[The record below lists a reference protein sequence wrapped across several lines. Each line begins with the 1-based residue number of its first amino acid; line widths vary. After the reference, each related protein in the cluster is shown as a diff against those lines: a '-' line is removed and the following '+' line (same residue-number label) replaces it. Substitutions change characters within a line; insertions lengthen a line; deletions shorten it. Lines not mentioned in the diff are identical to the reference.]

1 MNDRFSKASTELLS
15 CIACLD
21 PRNSFS
27 QFNVDQLMHFA
38 SLYKEDFSANDYLC
52 LPQQLSNFIANMRHD
67 SQFSDVSNLESLAQK
82 MVETGKSS
90 VFPLVYRMIELALV
104 LPVATASVERAF
116 SAMKTVKT
124 GLCNLGDEWM
134 NESLVVYIEND
145 ILSTIENDQ
154 ILQHIQLS

>member
-27 QFNVDQLMHFA
+27 QFNVDQLMRFA

-67 SQFSDVSNLESLAQK
+67 SQFYEIGNLESLARK
-82 MVETGKSS
+82 MVETGKNS

-104 LPVATASVERAF
+104 LPIATASIERAF
-116 SAMKTVKT
+116 SAMETIKT
-124 GLCNLGDEWM
+124 GLCNPRDEWM
-134 NESLVVYIEND
+134 NDSSVVYIEND
-145 ILSTIENDQ
+145 ILSSIEDEQ
-154 ILQHIQLS
+154 ILQRIQSS